1 MPLLALW
8 RPRLSMVAYDGD
20 FAIHN
25 IVSQRSPPKTD
36 MESNV
41 VIKDYSQ
48 MDRLLREERLIL
60 AKMVTLSKFMSFNWL
75 MAGTGQ
81 IEVLGNRQ
89 IFRSKQRVHQLRI
102 KRKYMKYVAVYRVV
116 VEVTF
121 EDNLRLL

>member
-1 MPLLALW
+1 
-8 RPRLSMVAYDGD
+8 MVAYDGD
-20 FAIHN
+20 FCD
-25 IVSQRSPPKTD
+25 SQYRLVK
-36 MESNV
+36 V
-41 VIKDYSQ
+41 AAKDGYGEQ
-48 MDRLLREERLIL
+48 RCHQGLLADGPSL
-60 AKMVTLSKFMSFNWL
+60 ARRAPHSGEDGHSFFKFMSFNSL

>member
-1 MPLLALW
+1 
-8 RPRLSMVAYDGD
+8 
-20 FAIHN
+20 
-25 IVSQRSPPKTD
+25 

-60 AKMVTLSKFMSFNWL
+60 AKMVTLSKFMSFNSL

-89 IFRSKQRVHQLRI
+89 IFRSRQRVHQLRI
-102 KRKYMKYVAVYRVV
+102 TRKYMKYVAVYRVV